1 MMSSAVE
8 GKTAPVS
15 VMSALILRAIVDQ
28 TIMPEFE
35 RTGGTAR
42 MIWDPTVGLIRRI
55 AEGEVADAIVAI
67 DWAID
72 ELESKDLLDPES
84 RRPLAQAS
92 VGVAVLAGA
101 PRPDISTPEAL
112 RRILLDTPTLVYSRT
127 GASGIF
133 FEKMIDDFGI
143 GDEIRA
149 KALVV
154 NAGLTAE
161 RLVSGE
167 VAIAIQQVSELLAV
181 PGTDL
186 VGALPS
192 ELGATTDFSVA
203 VFKNTAAADAAE
215 RFLGE
220 LFTPHA
226 RRAYQA
232 AGLEPRF

>member
-1 MMSSAVE
+1 MSAAVDT
-8 GKTAPVS
+8 KPVPVS
-15 VMSALILRAIVDQ
+15 IMSALILRAIVDE

-35 RTGGTAR
+35 KTGGAAR
-42 MIWDPTVGLIRRI
+42 MIWDPTVGLMRRI
-55 AEGEVADAIVAI
+55 AEGEKADAIVAI

-72 ELESKDLLDPES
+72 DLQAKGLIDNAS

-101 PRPDISTPEAL
+101 PRPDISTAEAL
-112 RRILLDTPTLVYSRT
+112 RRTLIEAPTLVYSRT

-143 GDEIRA
+143 GEEIRA

-161 RLVSGE
+161 RLVTGE
-167 VAIAIQQVSELLAV
+167 VGLAIQQVSELLAV

-186 VGALPS
+186 VGAFPA
-192 ELGATTDFSVA
+192 ELKATTDFSLA
-203 VFKNTAAADAAE
+203 VFADASDRQAAG
-215 RFLGE
+215 RFLDQ
-220 LFTPHA
+220 LYTPYA
-226 RRAYQA
+226 RKAYEA

>member
-1 MMSSAVE
+1 MSAAVDT
-8 GKTAPVS
+8 KPVPVS
-15 VMSALILRAIVDQ
+15 IMSALILRAIVDE

-35 RTGGTAR
+35 KTGGAAR
-42 MIWDPTVGLIRRI
+42 MIWDPTVGLMRRI
-55 AEGEVADAIVAI
+55 AEGEKADAIVAI

-72 ELESKDLLDPES
+72 DLQAKGLIDNAS

-101 PRPDISTPEAL
+101 PRPDISSAEAL
-112 RRILLDTPTLVYSRT
+112 RRTLIEAPTLVYSRT

-143 GDEIRA
+143 GEDIRA

-161 RLVSGE
+161 RLVTGE
-167 VAIAIQQVSELLAV
+167 VGLAIQQVSELLAV

-186 VGALPS
+186 VGAFPV
-192 ELGATTDFSVA
+192 ELKATTDFSLA
-203 VFKNTAAADAAE
+203 VFADASDRQAAG
-215 RFLGE
+215 RFLDQ
-220 LFTPHA
+220 LYTPYA
-226 RRAYQA
+226 RKAYEA